1 MASNIMLTRCG
12 FLFEAASLG
21 IGSVLSVGVL
31 LSFCVDKSLSYL
43 YMSKEV
49 IDYGWV

>member
-31 LSFCVDKSLSYL
+31 LSFCVDKINKYFCIRMNEL
-43 YMSKEV
+43 Y
-49 IDYGWV
+49 IH

>member
-21 IGSVLSVGVL
+21 IGSVLSVGVGVL
-31 LSFCVDKSLSYL
+31 LSFCVDK
-43 YMSKEV
+43 KK
-49 IDYGWV
+49 

>member
-21 IGSVLSVGVL
+21 IGSGVGVL
-31 LSFCVDKSLSYL
+31 LSFCVDK
-43 YMSKEV
+43 KK
-49 IDYGWV
+49 

>member
-31 LSFCVDKSLSYL
+31 LSFVWI
-43 YMSKEV
+43 KEINIFV
-49 IDYGWV
+49 SG